1 MKKTQIIALFLIL
14 AILGI
19 SSCAQK
25 PCPAYTKADL
35 EYKKDK
41 KEGRF

>member
-1 MKKTQIIALFLIL
+1 MKKYKIL
-14 AILGI
+14 ALLLAAIVLGI
-19 SSCAQK
+19 SSCAQQ

-35 EYKKDK
+35 EYDKEK